1 MNLKTGL
8 IITLFILHLS
18 VFAQER
24 KGKGGGE
31 NIADFK
37 DELGLSDEQ
46 LEKIKAINTEYF
58 PKIREARKAE
68 PQDKEVLKKF
78 VKERKSKIEAILTP
92 EQASKWREILEK
104 KRTGRKNPE
113 LKRAIHD
120 YRQKNI
126 KPVMLEKRI
135 RLEVQ
140 LSAEEKES
148 IAEVRAK
155 IHAFKKGMKKAH
167 SESADKSE
175 LRQRGAEVKKEA
187 LNTLKPIADRH
198 KKTIEIILSEIG
210 PLQKTWMEDMDSIR
224 SSFGIKPKTATKKA
238 KSFDK
243 QKEKM
248 ILKFLLIEPEG

>member
-1 MNLKTGL
+1 MNLKIGL
-8 IITLFILHLS
+8 IIALFIFNLS

-46 LEKIKAINTEYF
+46 LEKIKAVNTEYF

-68 PQDKEVLKKF
+68 PQDKEA
-78 VKERKSKIEAILTP
+78 VKALVRERKSKIEALLTP
-92 EQASKWREILEK
+92 EQASKWKEILQK
-104 KRTGRKNPE
+104 KRAEKQNPE
-113 LKRAIHD
+113 LKRALRD

-126 KPVMLEKRI
+126 KPVMLKKRI
-135 RLEVQ
+135 RLEDQ

-155 IHAFKKGMKKAH
+155 MHAFKKSMKKAH
-167 SESADKSE
+167 SESADNSE
-175 LRQRGAEVKKEA
+175 LRQRGAEIKKEA
-187 LNTLKPIADRH
+187 LNTLKPIADKH
-198 KKTIEIILSEIG
+198 KETIEIILSEVE
-210 PLQKTWMEDMDSIR
+210 PLQKTWKEDMDSIR
-224 SSFGIKPKTATKKA
+224 SSFGVRTKSAPKNA
-238 KSFDK
+238 KSYDK